1 MTDKLPKR
9 KSYLREEVYASLR
22 SHIADVAGSTNQAI
36 SLREADLARVLGVS
50 RTPVREALNRLHQE
64 GFVTF
69 QPRRGAQILPATLD
83 EYVCWLEIS
92 EVVESLAAHRA
103 AKTIS
108 KLKVAQLRAM
118 FDEFRA
124 PDSNVL
130 GFAATNVAFHQEIVQ
145 ASGNPLLIR
154 LSRTYDHIASAKRNV
169 TGRLGR
175 IAQSIKEHDEILDS
189 FVERDSE
196 KAARLMRKH
205 IRQIRRAS
213 VKHLKTLD
221 P

>member
-1 MTDKLPKR
+1 MPDKLPKR

-22 SHIADVAGSTNQAI
+22 SHIADMAGSTNQAI

-83 EYVCWLEIS
+83 EYICWLEIS

-108 KLKVAQLRAM
+108 KAKIAELRAM
-118 FDEFRA
+118 FDEFRGV
-124 PDSNVL
+124 DSNTMD
-130 GFAATNVAFHQEIVQ
+130 FAAANVAFHQEIVR
-145 ASGNPLLIR
+145 ASGNPLLVR
-154 LSRTYDHIASAKRNV
+154 LSRTYDHIASARRNV

-175 IAQSIKEHDEILDS
+175 IAQSIKEHDKILDALA
-189 FVERDSE
+189 ERDSE
-196 KAARLMRKH
+196 KTGRLMRLH
-205 IRQIRRAS
+205 ISQIRRAAM
-213 VKHLKTLD
+213 KRLKTLD